1 MRVVLLGG
9 GGFIGSHLAEWLLQ
23 RGTHEVV
30 ATDIS
35 HTKVRHLLGLS
46 KFTYFDSDLH
56 NDHVLTEQLVAS
68 ADVVVNL
75 VAVATPKAY
84 ITNPLHVFELDFLDN
99 LRVAQLCAKT
109 NRRLIQFSTC
119 EVYGPT
125 WLSQVPPELATPEF
139 ISQSDITQSE
149 DSTALIAGPI
159 QETRWIYATS
169 KHLLERVIHALGVH
183 QGLDYSVIR
192 PFNFIGPR
200 FDFLPS
206 EKGDDSPRMFAQFMD
221 ALLHGTDM
229 SLVDG
234 GLAQR
239 CYTYIDDAV
248 ECIGRVVED
257 ASGVSS
263 RQIFNVGNPS
273 NEASVAEFAELML
286 QIYRECYWDGLRELP
301 EMVSVSSQDFFGPG
315 YADCDRRIPD
325 ISKARALLGW
335 EPLCNLPD
343 LVTKT
348 MKSFVEDYRA
358 RELSGAQHGL
368 PPPQATP

>member
-35 HTKVRHLLGLS
+35 HAKIRHLLGLS
-46 KFTYFDSDLH
+46 NFTYFDSDLH

-68 ADVVVNL
+68 ADVVINL
-75 VAVATPKAY
+75 VAVATPKTY
-84 ITNPLHVFELDFLDN
+84 TTDPLHVFELDFLDN

-149 DSTALIAGPI
+149 DTTALIAGPI

-206 EKGDDSPRMFAQFMD
+206 DKGDDSPRMFAQFMD
-221 ALLHGTDM
+221 ALLHGTRM

-239 CYTYIDDAV
+239 CYTDIGDAV

-257 ASGVSS
+257 TTGQSS

-273 NEASVAEFAELML
+273 NEASVAEFAALML
-286 QIYRECYWDGLRELP
+286 RIYQERFWDGQAKLP
-301 EMVSVSSQDFFGPG
+301 EMVSVSSRDFFGPG

-325 ISKARALLGW
+325 ISKARAQLGW
-335 EPLCNLPD
+335 EPQVGLPE
-343 LVTKT
+343 LVANT
-348 MKSFVEDYRA
+348 MESFVDEYRSRVVA
-358 RELSGAQHGL
+358 AASGTL
-368 PPPQATP
+368 PR